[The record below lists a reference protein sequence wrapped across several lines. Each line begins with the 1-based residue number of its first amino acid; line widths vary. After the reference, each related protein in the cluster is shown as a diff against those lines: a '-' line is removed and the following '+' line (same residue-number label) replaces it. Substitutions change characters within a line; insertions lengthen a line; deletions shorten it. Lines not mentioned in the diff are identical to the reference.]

1 MVGASARP
9 IHQDRPT
16 AAMYRPRSAVWAVG
30 AGERFRYRTAP
41 GIRVTTTT
49 LRPDEAHRLADDL
62 TAAIGGRNTTYA
74 G

>member
-1 MVGASARP
+1 VVEP
-9 IHQDRPT
+9 CEENPCC
-16 AAMYRPRSAVWAVG
+16 G

-49 LRPDEAHRLADDL
+49 LQPDEADRLAEDFA
-62 TAAIGGRNTTYA
+62 TAMAGRATTYA